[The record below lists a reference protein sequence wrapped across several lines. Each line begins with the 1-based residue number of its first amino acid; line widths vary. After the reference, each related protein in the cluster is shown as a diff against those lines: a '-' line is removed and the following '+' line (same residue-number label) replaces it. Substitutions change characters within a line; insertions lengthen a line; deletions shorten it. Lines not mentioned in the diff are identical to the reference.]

1 MQQQVADTKN
11 HNCGIFW
18 RSNVQEQPNSNFDQ
32 VQNLLSYNS
41 FEEMFLFE
49 VGGLCRENNRWRLKI
64 VVNEWT
70 DVNLD
75 ILNTENVQ

>member
-1 MQQQVADTKN
+1 M
-11 HNCGIFW
+11 
-18 RSNVQEQPNSNFDQ
+18 
-32 VQNLLSYNS
+32 LLSYNS